1 MKKKLVATIL
11 GLAAAT
17 AVFNAGNVAN
27 AQGQIFLD
35 NYYSFAAGPSYA
47 LVTYGAGSSGA
58 LGAPVTGG
66 FTAGIYM
73 SASPFVFE
81 GATTQAGANT
91 SALPGAQSVAANS
104 TAPIGALGA
113 GFYSATSFLTTPAA
127 VGQPVYFVVLAYNGA
142 NYNDSTVRGHSAV
155 YQLNTASAPPIAGT
169 GSFGSSASFSV
180 AAVAPI
186 PEPSTFALAG
196 LGLASLLIFR
206 RRK

>member
-17 AVFNAGNVAN
+17 AVFNAGNVAT

-35 NYYSFAAGPSYA
+35 NYYTAPGGGPYP
-47 LVTYGAGSSGA
+47 LVTYGAGAGGS
-58 LGAPVTGG
+58 LGAGVTGG

-81 GATTQAGANT
+81 GATSQAGANT
-91 SALPGAQSVAANS
+91 SELPGLQSVAANS
-104 TAPIGALGA
+104 TAPIGVLGA
-113 GFYSATSFLTTPAA
+113 GYYSATSFLVTPAA
-127 VGQPVYFVVLAYNGA
+127 VGQPVYFVVVAYNGA
-142 NYNDSTVRGHSAV
+142 DYASSSIRGHSAV
-155 YQLNTASAPPIAGT
+155 LQLNTASAPPIAGI
-169 GSFGSSASFSV
+169 GGLSSSFSV